1 MAAALAGH
9 HELIILDVMLPGG
22 SGFELLKALR
32 HESAV
37 PVLLLTA
44 RGEAVDRILGLE
56 IGADDYLAKPFDPRE
71 LVARIRAVLRRT
83 REAASGAS
91 AHRSRRSPAASAI
104 SSCRS
109 APAPSPAPAQP
120 VDLTSVEFNVL
131 ELLLRNAG
139 SVVTREQIA
148 EVALGRPLN
157 SFDRSVDVHVSRL
170 RKKLGGFPGTD
181 DLIRPIRG
189 IGYFFSAAATPEK
202 SQGMNRR
209 LFWKI
214 FLPFWVAQALLLG
227 VLYMRLHYRLHAENP
242 WWVQPERRLVPTLA
256 DLAAQR
262 YEEAGQ
268 PALARP
274 CSTSRPCRIAPN
286 YWLLDSDG
294 PRVERPPAARRDH
307 RLRPARVA
315 A

>member
-1 MAAALAGH
+1 MNPVNQLLIIDDDHALVNLLKRFLDAEGFQTDAAYDHDTGLAAALAGH

-32 HESAV
+32 HQSAV

-83 REAASGAS
+83 REAASGTT
-91 AHRSRRSPAASAI
+91 RSDHDEVLNVGDIELSLGTRNVT
-104 SSCRS
+104 CGGK
-109 APAPSPAPAQP
+109 P
-120 VDLTSVEFNVL
+120 VELTSVEFNVL

-139 SVVTREQIA
+139 NVVTREQIA

-170 RKKLGGFPGTD
+170 RKKLGSLPGNN

-189 IGYFFSAAATPEK
+189 IGYFLAAATPEK
-202 SQGMNRR
+202 S
-209 LFWKI
+209 K
-214 FLPFWVAQALLLG
+214 A
-227 VLYMRLHYRLHAENP
+227 
-242 WWVQPERRLVPTLA
+242 
-256 DLAAQR
+256 
-262 YEEAGQ
+262 
-268 PALARP
+268 
-274 CSTSRPCRIAPN
+274 
-286 YWLLDSDG
+286 
-294 PRVERPPAARRDH
+294 
-307 RLRPARVA
+307 
-315 A
+315 

>member
-1 MAAALAGH
+1 MKGAPTTRNNSSPQPLAGKGTINPVNQLLIIDDDRALVNLLKRFLEAEGFHVDAAYDHDSGLAAARANQ
-9 HELIILDVMLPGG
+9 HELVILDVMLPGG

-32 HESAV
+32 HESSAV

-83 REAASGAS
+83 RETASGAERGDQDEVLQIGDIELS
-91 AHRSRRSPAASAI
+91 LGTRNVTCGAK
-104 SSCRS
+104 
-109 APAPSPAPAQP
+109 P

-157 SFDRSVDVHVSRL
+157 AFDRSVDVHVSRL
-170 RKKLGGFPGTD
+170 RKKLGIFPGTQ

-189 IGYFFSAAATPEK
+189 VGYF
-202 SQGMNRR
+202 
-209 LFWKI
+209 
-214 FLPFWVAQALLLG
+214 
-227 VLYMRLHYRLHAENP
+227 
-242 WWVQPERRLVPTLA
+242 
-256 DLAAQR
+256 
-262 YEEAGQ
+262 
-268 PALARP
+268 
-274 CSTSRPCRIAPN
+274 
-286 YWLLDSDG
+286 
-294 PRVERPPAARRDH
+294 
-307 RLRPARVA
+307 
-315 A
+315 

>member
-1 MAAALAGH
+1 MGAVNRLLIVDDDRALVNLLKRFLEAEGFHVDPAYDHDSGLLAALADH

-32 HESAV
+32 QQSAV

-83 REAASGAS
+83 REAASGAARADHDELLKVGDIELS
-91 AHRSRRSPAASAI
+91 TGSRNVT
-104 SSCRS
+104 CGG
-109 APAPSPAPAQP
+109 QP
-120 VDLTSVEFNVL
+120 VELTSVEFNVL

-157 SFDRSVDVHVSRL
+157 AFDRSVDVHVSRV

-189 IGYFFSAAATPEK
+189 VGYFLSCAPAEK
-202 SQGMNRR
+202 SR
-209 LFWKI
+209 
-214 FLPFWVAQALLLG
+214 A
-227 VLYMRLHYRLHAENP
+227 
-242 WWVQPERRLVPTLA
+242 
-256 DLAAQR
+256 
-262 YEEAGQ
+262 
-268 PALARP
+268 
-274 CSTSRPCRIAPN
+274 
-286 YWLLDSDG
+286 
-294 PRVERPPAARRDH
+294 
-307 RLRPARVA
+307 
-315 A
+315 